1 MTELDP
7 HAPLLSVRDLRV
19 GYRTD
24 SGVVEAVR
32 GVDFDLSPG
41 EILGIVGESGS
52 GKSTVAMSLTAL
64 NRGPSTRLDGEI
76 RYRGANVLELSERE
90 LRRIRGAEV
99 AMIFQDPMTSLTPV
113 HRVTGLIAEVVR
125 AHEPVSRRAARAR
138 AVEMLR
144 EVGIGDPRRGDD
156 FPHQFSG
163 GMRQRVMIA
172 MALAC
177 RPAILV
183 ADEPTTALDVT
194 TQAQILK
201 LIRRLRAEHGTAVVL
216 ITHDLGVV
224 AQTADRVLVMHGGRW
239 VEDGDVTKVL
249 SEPKEPYT
257 QALLAAVPRADRAP
271 RRDGG
276 GAAPPVSGDG
286 VLLRLRDFHK
296 TYRVDRRTV
305 QAVRGVSLEVAEG
318 ETLGLVGESGSGKST
333 LARCV
338 MALQAPTSGTIS
350 FAGRDLASL
359 GKADLRA
366 VRREMTMVFQDPFD
380 SLNPQRRVGEVVA
393 APLAI
398 HRLGGRAE
406 RRRQVLEM
414 LERVG
419 LDAGYAD
426 RYPHELSGGQ
436 RQRVGIARALIT
448 RPRLV
453 LCDEP
458 VSALDVTVQAQIL
471 DLLAGLQR
479 ELGLTLVFIAH
490 DLGVVRQVSKRIA
503 VMYLGEIVEEGEAET
518 IFTVPRH
525 PYTQRLLAAV
535 PSLDPHAR
543 ISDAELLAEDPVA
556 IA

>member
-1 MTELDP
+1 
-7 HAPLLSVRDLRV
+7 
-19 GYRTD
+19 
-24 SGVVEAVR
+24 
-32 GVDFDLSPG
+32 
-41 EILGIVGESGS
+41 
-52 GKSTVAMSLTAL
+52 MSLTAL
-64 NRGPSTRLDGEI
+64 IRGPSTRLDGEI

-90 LRRIRGAEV
+90 LRRIRGAEI

-224 AQTADRVLVMHGGRW
+224 AQTADRVLVMHDGRW
-239 VEDGDVTKVL
+239 VEDGDVTTVL
-249 SEPKEPYT
+249 SEPK
-257 QALLAAVPRADRAP
+257 QAVHAGAARRRAPGRPRAPAGRGRRA
-271 RRDGG
+271 
-276 GAAPPVSGDG
+276 GAGRPATASCSACS
-286 VLLRLRDFHK
+286 DFHK

-338 MALQAPTSGTIS
+338 MALQPPTSGTIS

-518 IFTVPRH
+518 IFTAPRH

-543 ISDAELLAEDPVA
+543 ISDAELLAEDPAA